1 MLSGVP
7 RSFPRVVRLAAQLL
21 GAQIRQGRIDR
32 GWTVDALAERA
43 QVSPTTVKKVERGDP
58 TVGLG
63 ITFDVA
69 TLVGVP
75 LFTDDQTRLAEEVIR
90 ARERLMLL
98 PRRIRMPEPGPID
111 DDF

>member
-1 MLSGVP
+1 MP

-21 GAQIRQGRIDR
+21 GAQVRQGRIDR
-32 GWTVDALAERA
+32 GWTVAALAARA

-63 ITFDVA
+63 VALDVA

-75 LFTDDQTRLAEEVIR
+75 IFTDDQARLTEEVAR

-98 PRRIRMPEPGPID
+98 PQRIREPEPRPID